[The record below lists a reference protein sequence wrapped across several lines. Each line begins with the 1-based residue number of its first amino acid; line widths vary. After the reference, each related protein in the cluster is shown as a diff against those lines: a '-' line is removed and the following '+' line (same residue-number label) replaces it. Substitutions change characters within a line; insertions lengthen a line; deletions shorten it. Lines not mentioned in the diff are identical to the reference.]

1 MYLTHT
7 LMRASSRFA
16 LARIASCSK
25 KAETGA
31 PEPKTKA
38 KDNKPVFND

>member
-1 MYLTHT
+1 MIYDINSPLFKSYLTVGGVKT
-7 LMRASSRFA
+7 
-16 LARIASCSK
+16 K